1 MMHLRRLFPA
11 RLASDIRGATL
22 PEFAII
28 LPTFLMLL
36 FGIFDIGQ
44 GIYVQ
49 SVMQGA
55 MQDAGRDAG
64 LEDASSQI
72 ASIDQY
78 VKDQMGPVAITNP
91 TYKVTRQNYYTFSDV
106 GRPEDFTDKNNN
118 NSYDPGECFTD
129 ENGSNEWEADVSKD
143 GLGGAN
149 DIVMFTIDVSYD
161 RIFPLWKLIGQS
173 QRAEVSTST
182 ILRNQPFAS
191 QTKRTTKYIC
201 PAA

>member
-1 MMHLRRLFPA
+1 MIHLRRLFPG
-11 RLASDIRGATL
+11 RLAGDVRGATL

-28 LPTFLMLL
+28 LPTFLLLL
-36 FGIFDIGQ
+36 FGIFDVGQ

-64 LEDASSQI
+64 LEDAKDQLN
-72 ASIDQY
+72 AIDQY

-91 TYKVTRQNYYTFSDV
+91 TYTITRKNYYTFSDV
-106 GRPEDFTDKNNN
+106 GRPEDYTDANHNNQ
-118 NSYDPGECFTD
+118 YDPGECFTD
-129 ENGSNEWEADVSKD
+129 ENDSGEWEDDVGKD
-143 GLGGAN
+143 NLGGAN
-149 DIVMFTIDVSYD
+149 DIVMFTVDVTYD

-182 ILRNQPFAS
+182 ILRNQPFAT
-191 QTKRTTKYIC
+191 QTKRTAKPIC
-201 PAA
+201 PPK